1 MALSAYDKQRLSQSD
16 QNAIT
21 SITDQAAKGQIS
33 WADANKQANAIR
45 SSGGGYTGGASGS
58 AYVTTGQP
66 SASGSAYKPNTNN
79 TVSAPAMNTGSG
91 VDTNTD
97 YQALINQAKSA
108 GNLYAAAYYENLRNQ
123 KIASPGYTGNQTQT
137 NLYQALM
144 PQNLDSYVKQM
155 YQAQTDSKL
164 AALQSAY
171 EQNRATLE
179 AQGAQIAPTYRAQKN
194 EAAGNAAVAQ
204 RSFNEVA
211 AANGLN
217 SGTSG
222 QANLASGI
230 ALQGNLNKLN
240 AAQAQAQTDNAVKLA
255 NLSTEYRNAIV
266 QANSDGN
273 SALASALYNEYQRY
287 STAMQNVGANVQS
300 QYNSNRDY
308 QLQVSE
314 NKQSAASENKKYAYE
329 TAMDWIQ
336 RGIMPSSSLLNS
348 AGISAVDA
356 QRYVAAVKMQQA
368 YTSSVSSSKKKSSV
382 KSSVKS
388 TKKSSSSKT
397 SSSSV
402 KTKTSAD
409 VVHNAK
415 ARQAS
420 VNKTSAAYS
429 SLGKVAKALYQQ
441 FSYSYLTP
449 QDKRGM
455 ITQALSKGHI
465 TQADANYL
473 YTLTVA

>member
-1 MALSAYDKQRLSQSD
+1 MAISAYDKQRLSQSD

-45 SSGGGYTGGASGS
+45 SSGGGYTGGASGA

-79 TVSAPAMNTGSG
+79 TVSAPTMNTGSG
-91 VDTNTD
+91 VDMNTD
-97 YQALINQAKSA
+97 YQALINQAKNA

-123 KIASPGYTGNQTQT
+123 KIGSPGYTGKQAQT
-137 NLYQALM
+137 NIYQALM

-155 YQAQTDSKL
+155 YQAQADSKL

-194 EAAGNAAVAQ
+194 ETAGNAAVAQ

-240 AAQAQAQTDNAVKLA
+240 AAQAQAQTDNSVKLA

-287 STAMQNVGANVQS
+287 STAMQNVGANMQS
-300 QYNSNRDY
+300 QSNSNRDY

-314 NKQSAASENKKYAYE
+314 NKQNTASENKKYAYE
-329 TAMDWIQ
+329 TAMTMIQ
-336 RGIMPSSSLLNS
+336 AGITPSSSLLNS

-356 QRYVAAVKMQQA
+356 QRYVTAVKMQAQA
-368 YTSSVSSSKKKSSV
+368 KAATMSLSSNSGSSSKKKSSV
-382 KSSVKS
+382 KSTKKSGSSKASS
-388 TKKSSSSKT
+388 TKKYHSSSGKSL
-397 SSSSV
+397 SSLDESQIANPHNSDV
-402 KTKTSAD
+402 VTIYYKGATISMTWTSAIRD
-409 VVHNAK
+409 
-415 ARQAS
+415 
-420 VNKTSAAYS
+420 Y
-429 SLGKVAKALYQQ
+429 
-441 FSYSYLTP
+441 
-449 QDKRGM
+449 KRGSL
-455 ITQALSKGHI
+455 IAKYNSKSKK
-465 TQADANYL
+465 
-473 YTLTVA
+473 YTLTYK